1 MVDWTTDAKEPCEYG
16 GPLWVTCRLTPMLL
30 MSHLYSAQWLW
41 WELNGMK
48 VDSFHKCL
56 LQCNSVTL
64 KLLRLTPKPS
74 EDPVVA
80 VYETLI

>member
-1 MVDWTTDAKEPCEYG
+1 MMG
-16 GPLWVTCRLTPMLL
+16 
-30 MSHLYSAQWLW
+30 
-41 WELNGMK
+41 LNGVK

-56 LQCNSVTL
+56 LQCNSVIL
-64 KLLRLTPKPS
+64 KLLRLTPKTS